1 MRIDLT
7 AMRGTA
13 DAPVIIDGNHAATFT
28 GASQFK
34 LRARHMVL
42 RALRFEN
49 AAAAPII
56 ITTPDTRITETEF
69 VGCGDATRP
78 QAECLLIMED
88 AARTELDFNTFVGS
102 LDVDQAARRRGRR
115 AAPAHRR
122 VVSSQRVSRHVRRF
136 SNGQEPIQ
144 VAGPGG
150 GGSNV
155 ALRTR
160 IEHNLF
166 YRANGDI
173 EAISIKTPGL
183 MVRWNAFRDMDAA
196 PNLRGIP
203 DNMLGENVLVRT
215 RPIRIA
221 GLNNLLVGNI
231 LLCLPGAS
239 RSMSCTVRPAMW
251 SPPARH
257 PRQYRGGQQGRR
269 AVHSDTQPL
278 DQIAHDNEVVANV
291 FHLSKPD
298 P

>member
-1 MRIDLT
+1 M
-7 AMRGTA
+7 
-13 DAPVIIDGNHAATFT
+13 
-28 GASQFK
+28 
-34 LRARHMVL
+34 
-42 RALRFEN
+42 
-49 AAAAPII
+49 
-56 ITTPDTRITETEF
+56 
-69 VGCGDATRP
+69 
-78 QAECLLIMED
+78 
-88 AARTELDFNTFVGS
+88 
-102 LDVDQAARRRGRR
+102 
-115 AAPAHRR
+115 
-122 VVSSQRVSRHVRRF
+122 RRF

-196 PNLRGIP
+196 PNLRGSP

-231 LLCLPGAS
+231 LLCPAGGIALHVLHGSPGYVVATGNGI
-239 RSMSCTVRPAMW
+239 RDNIV
-251 SPPARH
+251 
-257 PRQYRGGQQGRR
+257 
-269 AVHSDTQPL
+269 AVNKAGVLFTAHTQPL
-278 DQIAHDNEVVANV
+278 DKIAHDNEVAANV
-291 FHLSKPD
+291 FHLSKPG
-298 P
+298 PVIEVQPPELTAAVMSSNRISATASQKVCP